1 MSVYI
6 SLLRGINVTGQKR
19 VKMEELR
26 TLYKSLGFKNVKTYI
41 QSGNVIFNSD
51 KGDVSS
57 LVKIIESGI
66 KQQFGFDVQVLITS
80 PKKLRETMKNI
91 PNDFDKNKACVVFL
105 FETPIHIPWDD
116 LYSAKQE
123 TEQFD
128 ISDDIVYLYC
138 PLGYAR
144 TKLSTNF
151 FERKLKVTAT
161 TRNLKTINKLL
172 ALSE

>member
-1 MSVYI
+1 
-6 SLLRGINVTGQKR
+6 
-19 VKMEELR
+19 MEELR

-66 KQQFGFDVQVLITS
+66 KQQFGFDVQVLIIS
-80 PKKLRETMKNI
+80 PKNLRETMKNI